1 LPARAA
7 IYSLPDAGAREVNGR
22 AAKERVKNSKPAAV
36 SIILA
41 TYNDASILE
50 WSLAAFA
57 RQSFREF
64 ELILADDGSSDSYDA
79 TLRKWAPRFAHE
91 IVHVRHERRDFRKTR
106 IQNRAVSIAK
116 AERLIFVDID
126 CLPDKNF
133 VRNHLRFLKAGVA
146 LTGRRVHIRREILPP
161 AEVVYERGLGLGAAK
176 LIAEWLKGR
185 VRVIEH
191 GLELPIFFESRN
203 NGILGCNFSIMKT
216 DFAAVNGF
224 NEEFLGRGGED
235 TDIDL
240 RLRRN
245 GVRVR
250 CLRNKLIEYH
260 LMHQVRVG
268 TFESDSARIQEAQ
281 DQGEIRAR
289 KGLAEVREDEFT
301 VRRYG
306 PES

>member
-1 LPARAA
+1 MKNIEPA
-7 IYSLPDAGAREVNGR
+7 S
-22 AAKERVKNSKPAAV
+22 V
-36 SIILA
+36 SIVLA
-41 TYNDASILE
+41 TYNDANILE

-64 ELILADDGSSDSYDA
+64 ELILADDGSSEAYEA

-91 IVHVRHERRDFRKTR
+91 IVHVWHERREFRKTR
-106 IQNRAVSIAK
+106 IQNRAVSVAG
-116 AERLIFVDID
+116 ARRLIFVDID
-126 CLPDKNF
+126 CLPQKNF
-133 VRNHLRFLKAGVA
+133 VRNHLRFLEPGIA
-146 LTGRRVHIRREILPP
+146 LTGRRVHIRREVLPP
-161 AEVVYERGLGLGAAK
+161 AEVVYKRGLGLGVAE
-176 LIAEWLKGR
+176 LIAERLKGR
-185 VRVIEH
+185 ARVIEH

-203 NGILGCNFSIMKT
+203 NGILGCNFSIMKA

-250 CLRNKLIEYH
+250 CLRNQLIEYH
-260 LMHQVRVG
+260 LMHEVRVG
-268 TFESDSARIQEAQ
+268 TYESDSARIQEAHAA
-281 DQGEIRAR
+281 GEIRAR
-289 KGLAEVREDEFT
+289 KGLAEVRADEFT

-306 PES
+306 SGS